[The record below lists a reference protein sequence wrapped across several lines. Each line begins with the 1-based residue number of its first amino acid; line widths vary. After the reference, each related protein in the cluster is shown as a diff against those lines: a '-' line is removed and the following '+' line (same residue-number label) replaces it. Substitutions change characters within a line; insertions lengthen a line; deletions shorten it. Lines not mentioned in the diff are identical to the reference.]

1 MALLLW
7 FIFLYLRRE
16 FNDFSGSFSLSY
28 NMKLLSLVLKKL
40 ISYTNLIR
48 I

>member
-7 FIFLYLRRE
+7 FIFLYLKRE
-16 FNDFSGSFSLSY
+16 FNDFLGSFSLSY
-28 NMKLLSLVLKKL
+28 NMELLRLVLKKL
-40 ISYTNLIR
+40 ISQAKLIR

>member
-16 FNDFSGSFSLSY
+16 FNDFLGSFSLSY
-28 NMKLLSLVLKKL
+28 NMELLRLVLKKL
-40 ISYTNLIR
+40 ISQAKLIR

>member
-28 NMKLLSLVLKKL
+28 NMELLSLVLKKL
-40 ISYTNLIR
+40 ISHTKLIR

>member
-7 FIFLYLRRE
+7 FIFLHLRRE
-16 FNDFSGSFSLSY
+16 FNDFSSSFSLSY
-28 NMKLLSLVLKKL
+28 NMELLSLVLKKL
-40 ISYTNLIR
+40 ISHTKLIR